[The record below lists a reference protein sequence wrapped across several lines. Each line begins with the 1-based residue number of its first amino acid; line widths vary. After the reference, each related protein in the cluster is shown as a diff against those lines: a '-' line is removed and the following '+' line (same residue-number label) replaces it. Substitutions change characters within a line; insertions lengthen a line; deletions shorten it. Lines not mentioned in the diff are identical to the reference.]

1 MLDHNEWQ
9 EIGCPGQVF
18 HIVLHHIIAEHMK
31 ITQLIVYQE
40 VLVAEVED
48 FWSRPV
54 QSYNSAAEHRFFL

>member
-31 ITQLIVYQE
+31 SIQLITQFLVSQE
-40 VLVAEVED
+40 AKDMLQV
-48 FWSRPV
+48 
-54 QSYNSAAEHRFFL
+54 